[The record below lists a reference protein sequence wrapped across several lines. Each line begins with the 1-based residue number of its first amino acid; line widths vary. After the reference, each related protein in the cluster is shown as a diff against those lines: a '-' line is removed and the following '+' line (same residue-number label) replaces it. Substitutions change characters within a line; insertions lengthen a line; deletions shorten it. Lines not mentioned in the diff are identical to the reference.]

1 MTTSRVPREDESRL
15 SNKRQRRTYR
25 RRGYVL
31 LIVLMVLAIAGA
43 VLAGVCRMSLERA
56 LFAERAQADLQRRWG
71 VLTCRTVLLP
81 KAEAA
86 LSSSGSHASEVRGNL
101 HLGGQA
107 FSLVFGDEQAKANVN
122 MLYRDGGLAGSESR
136 VREIA
141 ALSNVRAELRPLS
154 DGPDASTP
162 ARKPPSSAAA
172 GDVADAAE
180 LPRLFEAFGQ
190 VFVDARPPDLVETRG
205 SAPAVTAA
213 LTCWGDGSLNFY
225 RASPE
230 AIRAVCAAC
239 LTSAEIGRLLDLRKK
254 NPAADSSDLLDQ
266 LKLSE
271 KARAAIDDLLVDDSS
286 CRSLWII
293 SRTTERNWYDLAV
306 SDGSAGDSSPTQSV
320 QPLLFS
326 W

>member
-1 MTTSRVPREDESRL
+1 
-15 SNKRQRRTYR
+15 
-25 RRGYVL
+25 
-31 LIVLMVLAIAGA
+31 

-71 VLTCRTVLLP
+71 VLTCQTVLLP

-86 LSSSGSHASEVRGNL
+86 LSSTSPAASEARRDL

-122 MLYRDGGLAGSESR
+122 ILYRDGGLASAESR

-141 ALSNVRAELRPLS
+141 ALSNLRVELRPLPGGLDATGFGRRPVSTTAAS
-154 DGPDASTP
+154 DTAD
-162 ARKPPSSAAA
+162 PP
-172 GDVADAAE
+172 E
-180 LPRLFEAFGQ
+180 LPRVFEALGQ
-190 VFVDARPPDLVETRG
+190 VFVGARPADLVEPRG
-205 SAPAVTAA
+205 TAPPVTAA
-213 LTCWGDGSLNFY
+213 VTCWGDGSLNFR

-239 LTSAEIGRLLDLRKK
+239 LTSAEISRLLGLRTK
-254 NPAADSSDLLDQ
+254 NPTADSSNLLDQ
-266 LKLSE
+266 LKLNE
-271 KARAAIDDLLVDDSS
+271 KTRAAIEDLLVDDSS
-286 CRSLWII
+286 CRSLWIV
-293 SRTTERNWYDLAV
+293 SRSTERNWYDLAV
-306 SDGSAGDSSPTQSV
+306 SDGPAPDSSQSQPA

>member
-1 MTTSRVPREDESRL
+1 MAGSSNLTPDLLPCLQPEYCVSSRTFGVDRRRFRQPEPRTGFERLTPSPGSPGEGGGGGGEGALSRQWQKTLTLPLFSRSTGRGNHDGHLQWLWVTTSRVPREDESRL

-141 ALSNVRAELRPLS
+141 ALSNVRTSCGRCRTARTPRPRPGS
-154 DGPDASTP
+154 RRA
-162 ARKPPSSAAA
+162 
-172 GDVADAAE
+172 V
-180 LPRLFEAFGQ
+180 LPR
-190 VFVDARPPDLVETRG
+190 
-205 SAPAVTAA
+205 VT
-213 LTCWGDGSLNFY
+213 L
-225 RASPE
+225 
-230 AIRAVCAAC
+230 
-239 LTSAEIGRLLDLRKK
+239 
-254 NPAADSSDLLDQ
+254 
-266 LKLSE
+266 
-271 KARAAIDDLLVDDSS
+271 
-286 CRSLWII
+286 
-293 SRTTERNWYDLAV
+293 
-306 SDGSAGDSSPTQSV
+306 PTQRNYLACSRH
-320 QPLLFS
+320 S
-326 W
+326 ARYS